1 MAKIGRQS
9 GKMTGSLLAVVVTLL
24 AAGCSRQG
32 DPNAGG
38 PPATPVKIE
47 AARSTTIQDSTEYV
61 AQLKSRNSAVLMPQ
75 VEGQV
80 VEIYVHSGDRV
91 AAGAALMQIDPLK
104 QQATVRS
111 QEDTRAAK
119 QAAVVYA
126 QQQYDRTKGLYEAQV
141 ASKQDLDS
149 AKTAL
154 DTAEAEL
161 RALDA
166 SVKEQ
171 QVQLHY
177 YRVVA
182 PVSGVVG
189 DIPVRVGD
197 RVTTSTVL
205 TTVDKPGPLEAYVEI
220 PVERAGQLKLGMPLE
235 ILDSGDNVV
244 ARSRVDFISPEVS
257 NQTQTILVKS
267 NLANPE
273 GKLRTAQFIRARA
286 VWGTRQAPV
295 IPVLAVERL
304 SGQYFAFVA
313 EPSGKGLVARQKPL
327 KLGDIVGN
335 DYVVLEGLQPG
346 DRIIVSGGQSLVDGA
361 PVTAEQ

>member
-1 MAKIGRQS
+1 MRRRDGKRGRVLL
-9 GKMTGSLLAVVVTLL
+9 GVTLAVAVL
-24 AAGCSRQG
+24 ATGCSRG

-38 PPATPVKIE
+38 PPATAVKME
-47 AARSTTIQDSTEYV
+47 SARAVPIQDSTEYV
-61 AQLKSRNSAVLMPQ
+61 AQLKSRNSAVISPQ

-80 VEIYVHSGDRV
+80 VEIFVHSGDRL
-91 AAGAALMQIDPLK
+91 AAGAPLMQIDPLK

-111 QEDTRAAK
+111 QEDTRNAK

-126 QQQYDRTKGLYEAQV
+126 RQQYERTKGLYEAQV
-141 ASKQDLDS
+141 ASKQDLDA

-154 DTAEAEL
+154 DSAEAEL

-166 SVKEQ
+166 QVKEQ

-182 PVSGVVG
+182 PTNGIVG
-189 DIPVRVGD
+189 DIAVHVGD

-205 TTVDKPGPLEAYVEI
+205 TTVDKPGPLEVYMEV
-220 PVERAGQLKLGMPLE
+220 PVERAAQLKLGLPLQ
-235 ILDSGDNVV
+235 ILDASGNVV
-244 ARSRVDFISPEVS
+244 AESKVDFISPQVS
-257 NQTQTILVKS
+257 NQTQTVLVKS
-267 NLANPE
+267 NVANPE

-295 IPVLAVERL
+295 VPVLAVERL

-313 EPSGKGLVARQKPL
+313 EPRGKGLVARQRPL
-327 KLGDIVGN
+327 KLGEIVGN

-346 DRIIVSGGQSLVDGA
+346 DRIIISGGQNLVDGA
-361 PVTAEQ
+361 PVTAAQ

>member
-1 MAKIGRQS
+1 
-9 GKMTGSLLAVVVTLL
+9 V
-24 AAGCSRQG
+24 GCTRGQ

-47 AARSTTIQDSTEYV
+47 AARSVTIQDTTEYV

-80 VEIYVHSGDRV
+80 VEIFVHSGDRV
-91 AAGAALMQIDPLK
+91 AAGAPLMQIDPLK

-111 QEDTRAAK
+111 QEDTRTAK

-126 QQQYDRTKGLYEAQV
+126 QQQYERTKGLYEAQV

-149 AKTAL
+149 AKSAL
-154 DTAEAEL
+154 DAAEAEL

-166 SVKEQ
+166 QVREQ

-182 PVSGVVG
+182 PAAGIVG

-235 ILDSGDNVV
+235 ILDSGGNVV
-244 ARSRVDFISPEVS
+244 ARGKADFISPEVS

-313 EPSGKGLVARQKPL
+313 EQSGKGLVARQRPL
-327 KLGDIVGN
+327 KLGEIVGN
-335 DYVVLEGLQPG
+335 DYVVLDGLQPG
-346 DRIIVSGGQSLVDGA
+346 ERVIVSGGQNLVDGA
-361 PVTAEQ
+361 PVTAQ

>member
-1 MAKIGRQS
+1 MARIERQS
-9 GKMTGSLLAVVVTLL
+9 GKMTGLLLAVVVTML

-38 PPATPVKIE
+38 PPATPVTIE
-47 AARSTTIQDSTEYV
+47 AARSVTIQDTTEYV

-91 AAGAALMQIDPLK
+91 AAGAPLMQIDPLK

-111 QEDTRAAK
+111 QEDTRTAK

-126 QQQYDRTKGLYEAQV
+126 RQQYERTKGLYEAQV

-149 AKTAL
+149 AKSAL
-154 DTAEAEL
+154 DSAEAEL

-166 SVKEQ
+166 QVREQ

-177 YRVVA
+177 YKVVA
-182 PVSGVVG
+182 PTAGIVG

-205 TTVDKPGPLEAYVEI
+205 TTVDKPGPLEAYVEV
-220 PVERAGQLKLGMPLE
+220 PVERSAQLKLGMPLE

-244 ARSRVDFISPEVS
+244 ARSKVDFISPEVS
-257 NQTQTILVKS
+257 NQTQTVLVKS

-295 IPVLAVERL
+295 VPVLAVERL

-313 EPSGKGLVARQKPL
+313 EPSGKGLVARQRPL
-327 KLGDIVGN
+327 KLGEIVGN

-346 DRIIVSGGQSLVDGA
+346 DRLIVSGGQSLVDGA
-361 PVTAEQ
+361 PVTAAQ